1 MQSHIVIVVP
11 AAVDVSVVV
20 GTAVDITICVVSE
33 VSVTIVTVDVA
44 WARVKGILVL
54 MNNL

>member
-1 MQSHIVIVVP
+1 MVP

-20 GTAVDITICVVSE
+20 GTAVDVTICVVSG

-44 WARVKGILVL
+44 GARVKGILVL
-54 MNNL
+54 TNNL